1 MKFASKV
8 GKGIF
13 PKNDPLYNHILR
25 RRRRL
30 LQRFNARKNLCRTIK
45 LSRAWIPW
53 RSSTPLS
60 ERHPGIFLSGCDNR
74 TILAKHV
81 TSFAPVAQHHLFG
94 EKDIPL
100 DIAMERNFPWQYRW
114 ISSRG
119 EDSNMSFP
127 VSDGSI
133 KFVSTFEY
141 RHYLSKVGEGKSHRL
156 VANELRKEDG
166 HKDRFSPIS
175 ERTNS
180 FPKIKTDFWIA
191 KTALDLCT
199 LKFLLR
205 RFWSKDQNKL
215 WRRNFVQSTYLWLP
229 KIPEYGK
236 YPILQSFFGLP
247 CEHTKWPSNDFFL
260 IWAECDS
267 SKDLCQFAS
276 FSNQRSLAQDSPQE
290 PEHNLPPKW

>member
-100 DIAMERNFPWQYRW
+100 DIAMERNFPRQYRW
-114 ISSRG
+114 ISSHG
-119 EDSNMSFP
+119 EDSTMSFP
-127 VSDGSI
+127 VSDESI

-141 RHYLSKVGEGKSHRL
+141 RHYLSKAGEGESHHL
-156 VANELRKEDG
+156 VANELRKEYG
-166 HKDRFSPIS
+166 HKDFPFLRGPIRFRKLRQIS
-175 ERTNS
+175 ESPKRHWIFVPWSFSFAAFDPKTKTN
-180 FPKIKTDFWIA
+180 FEGE
-191 KTALDLCT
+191 T
-199 LKFLLR
+199 LYR
-205 RFWSKDQNKL
+205 A
-215 WRRNFVQSTYLWLP
+215 
-229 KIPEYGK
+229 
-236 YPILQSFFGLP
+236 PI
-247 CEHTKWPSNDFFL
+247 
-260 IWAECDS
+260 CDS
-267 SKDLCQFAS
+267 LS
-276 FSNQRSLAQDSPQE
+276 FQNTENIRF
-290 PEHNLPPKW
+290 